1 MNTSYS
7 LIETIKFSIAPDFI
21 VHPSDGPSSPMSI
34 NPDLMKYFW
43 SKKSEFTSEER
54 KSTLFYVMRH
64 GETPSNAEKRIIGCE
79 VDEELTNKGIEDAI
93 KIAKK
98 IGALQ
103 ENRKIHLGSIYS
115 SPLVRAA
122 QTANIVAQEL
132 TLKVDLRED
141 LKEINWGEAS
151 KFTDEERTSKWGEEE
166 KKLISQYTHLTDLWN
181 HLPATPEAEKYNS
194 LLERTIKEMQKIS
207 REDQQKEIALVCH
220 GRLIR
225 TLTAK
230 CLNTEE
236 RKKVPYAGNCD
247 IAVFHYSEEFDG
259 SNPSLSFL
267 GIAE

>member
-1 MNTSYS
+1 MNTQCF
-7 LIETIKFSIAPDFI
+7 IETIKFSIAPDFI
-21 VHPSDGPSSPMSI
+21 VHSGDDSSSPMAI

-43 SKKSEFTSEER
+43 SKKAVITSEER

-64 GETPSNAEKRIIGCE
+64 GETPSNVEKRIIGCE
-79 VDEELTNKGIEDAI
+79 VDENLTNKGVEDAI

-98 IGALQ
+98 IGSLQ
-103 ENRKIHLGSIYS
+103 ENGKIHLGSIYS
-115 SPLVRAA
+115 SPLIRAA
-122 QTANIVAQEL
+122 QTANFVAQEL
-132 TLKVDLRED
+132 TLGVEMREN

-166 KKLISQYTHLTDLWN
+166 KQLISQYLYLTDLWN
-181 HLPATPEAEKYNS
+181 HLPAIPNAEKYNS

-247 IAVFHYSEEFDG
+247 IAVFHYSEEVNG
-259 SNPSLSFL
+259 SNPCLSFL